1 MSYKRV
7 VITRF
12 GEPEVL
18 EMVEEAELPEPAS
31 GEVRVKVLTTSATF
45 TDVMIRKGKY
55 PDVKDKPPFS
65 PGYDMVG
72 LVDKFGEGVSRF
84 KIGQKVAYLTIT
96 VA

>member
-55 PDVKDKPPFS
+55 H
-65 PGYDMVG
+65 
-72 LVDKFGEGVSRF
+72 L
-84 KIGQKVAYLTIT
+84 
-96 VA
+96 